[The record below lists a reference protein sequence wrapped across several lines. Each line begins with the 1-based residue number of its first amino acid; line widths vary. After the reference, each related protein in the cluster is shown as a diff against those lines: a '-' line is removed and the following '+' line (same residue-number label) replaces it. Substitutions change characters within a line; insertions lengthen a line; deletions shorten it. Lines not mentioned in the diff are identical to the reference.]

1 MTDKEI
7 VGLYWAREEKAIE
20 QTKLKYE
27 IYLMK
32 MSYNILNDK
41 EDSQEAVN
49 DTYLAA
55 WNSMPENRPDNLKLY
70 LGTIIRRISI
80 DFFRKR
86 ISRKRSDSEFALSYE
101 ELGDCLSDNQM
112 PDQEFEAKE
121 LALEIQTFLM
131 KLKKKERVAFVR
143 RYYYSDPMKEIAE
156 GFKMTEGSMKTM
168 LFRIRQRLRQHL
180 CEKGYDI

>member
-86 ISRKRSDSEFALSYE
+86 FSRKRSDSEFALSYE
-101 ELGDCLSDNQM
+101 ELGDCLSDSLM

-121 LALEIQTFLM
+121 LALEIQAFLM

-143 RYYYSDPMKEIAE
+143 RSYYSDPMKEIAE

>member
-41 EDSQEAVN
+41 KDSQEAVN

-70 LGTIIRRISI
+70 LGTIS
-80 DFFRKR
+80 
-86 ISRKRSDSEFALSYE
+86 
-101 ELGDCLSDNQM
+101 
-112 PDQEFEAKE
+112 
-121 LALEIQTFLM
+121 
-131 KLKKKERVAFVR
+131 
-143 RYYYSDPMKEIAE
+143 
-156 GFKMTEGSMKTM
+156 KM
-168 LFRIRQRLRQHL
+168 
-180 CEKGYDI
+180 